1 MPLRNP
7 KQRNETAMEQRIS
20 AILHR
25 FAKNSLLPAMDTK
38 PRFAGIDIVKILACF
53 FVVSVHFFRNCGF
66 YNTPITPDFGTLAI
80 YGRWLTFTC
89 VPLFMI
95 TTGFLMKN
103 KKLSGKYYLG
113 ITRVLCI

>member
-38 PRFAGIDIVKILACF
+38 PRFAGIDIVKILKCL
-53 FVVSVHFFRNCGF
+53 VN
-66 YNTPITPDFGTLAI
+66 
-80 YGRWLTFTC
+80 
-89 VPLFMI
+89 
-95 TTGFLMKN
+95 
-103 KKLSGKYYLG
+103 LSFH
-113 ITRVLCI
+113 